1 VEVINVDRA
10 KIYVKG
16 GDGGNGCISF
26 RREKNIPK
34 GGPNGGDGGNGGSVI
49 LEATE
54 SLTTLIDQV
63 YTQHYK
69 ALRGRHGM
77 GKLMH
82 GKDGKDL
89 LVKVPVGTIVY
100 DADTGKCL
108 VDLDEPGMQFV
119 AAKGGIGG
127 KGNTPFKSSTNQTP
141 RVAEKGEPGHERVL
155 RLELRL
161 VADVGLVGF
170 PNAGK
175 STLLSRTSAAKPKI
189 ADYPFTTLSPNLGVV
204 RLGYEKHFVLADMP
218 GLIEGAHTGVGLG
231 HEFLQHIERTKM
243 LIHLIDVAAIDG
255 RDPIEDYNNI
265 NDELRLYDE
274 RLGKLPQL
282 IAPNKVDMPSG
293 RENLERLRKYL
304 GKRRIFPISA
314 LTGEGVDALMRATF
328 SLLQRIHQ
336 RYQAGKETRV
346 EVESRRIEYTHKP
359 QFEITKAKDTFI
371 IEGDSVRRAVLM
383 TDMENEEAILL
394 LHTKLKRM
402 GVINE
407 LTKMGVEDGD
417 TIKIDKLEFTY
428 NSDGIPAAPASDKSP
443 KTIEIF

>member
-1 VEVINVDRA
+1 MDRA

-26 RREKNIPK
+26 RREKNIPR
-34 GGPNGGDGGNGGSVI
+34 GGPNGGDGGNGGSII

-54 SLTTLIDQV
+54 GLTTLIDQV

-82 GKDGKDL
+82 GKDGKDSV
-89 LVKVPVGTIVY
+89 VKVPVGTIIY
-100 DADTGKCL
+100 DADTGECL
-108 VDLDEPGMQFV
+108 VDMDEPGMQFV

-127 KGNTPFKSSTNQTP
+127 KGNTYFKHSTNRTP
-141 RVAEKGEPGHERVL
+141 RVAEKGEPGHERTL
-155 RLELRL
+155 QLELKL

-218 GLIEGAHTGVGLG
+218 GLIEGAHDGVGLG
-231 HEFLQHIERTKM
+231 HEFLKHIERTKM
-243 LIHLIDVAAIDG
+243 LIHLVDTAAIDG
-255 RDPIEDYNNI
+255 RNPIEDYENI

-282 IAPNKVDMPSG
+282 IAPNKTDMPSA
-293 RENLERLRKYL
+293 RENLDRLRKYF

-314 LTGEGVDALMRATF
+314 LTGEGVDALMRAAF
-328 SLLQRIHQ
+328 SLLQRINQ
-336 RYQAGKETRV
+336 RIQTGKEAKV
-346 EVESRRIEYTHKP
+346 EAESRRIEYTHKP
-359 QFEITKAKDTFI
+359 QFEITKEKDAFI
-371 IEGDSVRRAVLM
+371 IEGDNARRAVLM
-383 TDMENEEAILL
+383 TDMENEEAIML

-402 GVINE
+402 GVIKA
-407 LTKMGVEDGD
+407 LTKMGVEEGD
-417 TIKIDKLEFTY
+417 TIKVDKLEFTY
-428 NSDGIPAAPASDKSP
+428 ESEK
-443 KTIEIF
+443 